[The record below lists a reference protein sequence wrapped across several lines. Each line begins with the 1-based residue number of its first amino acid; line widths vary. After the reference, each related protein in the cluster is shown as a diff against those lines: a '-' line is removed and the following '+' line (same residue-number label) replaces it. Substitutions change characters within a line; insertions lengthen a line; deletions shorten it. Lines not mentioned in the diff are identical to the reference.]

1 MSSITVIDPATGHEH
16 ERDSDGRWKPGRSG
30 NPGGRPSAAG
40 NISTRQLREAVTG
53 ALDDVSGGDG
63 GRMYFTIMAAT
74 RPELFLP
81 LIARLFPIKLAGDD
95 EGQEFVVTRIERV
108 IMQAPTKK

>member
-1 MSSITVIDPATGHEH
+1 MSAITVIDPATGEEH
-16 ERDSDGRWKPGRSG
+16 HRDGDGRWKQGASG
-30 NPGGRPSAAG
+30 NPRGRPVGVG

-95 EGQEFVVTRIERV
+95 EGQEFTVTRIERV
-108 IMQAPTKK
+108 IMQAPAKK